1 MPEMNKKKPF
11 PLATLVVVG
20 WTLTILTSL
29 GWNVYRE
36 REQMFNLAR
45 SEAQA
50 NFNKDITFRR
60 WGTNH
65 GGVYVP
71 VTERQQPVPW
81 LSHVPQRDVVTSD
94 GQRLT
99 LLNPASMLRQMMD
112 EYAETYGVRGRI
124 TGLKYLNPGNAPDDW
139 ERAQLEAFVRGER
152 TEAWAVSEIG
162 GKPYMRY
169 IQAMVM
175 EEGCI
180 KCHAVL
186 GYTRVGE
193 VRGGIGVS
201 VPLAPYRSQYEEE
214 GFELSLSHGGIW
226 LIGMLG
232 IGAVGRTLRQ
242 RRRERERMVDELA
255 EREER
260 LKLAL
265 HGADLGLWDWDLA
278 TGKVVFNERW
288 AQMLGYRL
296 DEIEPHVSSWGR
308 LVHPDDMPR
317 VREVLDAHLEGRT
330 PSYETEHRMKAKS
343 GAWVWVLDR
352 GRVIER
358 DAKGAPLRAVGT
370 HLDITERKRAEETM
384 RDFAAAL
391 ETKVNERTAE
401 LQRAYK
407 ELESF
412 SYSISHDLRTPLRA
426 INGYASVLEEDEK
439 ALGPES
445 RELLERIKAGAVR
458 MGELIDDM
466 LDFTRLG
473 RSDFIVKEV
482 HMTPLVRGV
491 VAELAEPYPNAGIV
505 VGELGKAACDPVMI
519 RQAWINLIGNALKFS
534 AGQEHPRIEIGCRDE
549 AGRRVYFVRDNGVGF
564 DGEHA
569 GKLFGVF
576 QRLHRAEDFAGTGI
590 GLAVVKRIVE
600 RHGGRVWAES
610 RAGEGATF
618 FFTLGA

>member
-1 MPEMNKKKPF
+1 MARKSF
-11 PLATLVVVG
+11 PLLALVIVG
-20 WTLTILTSL
+20 WTLTILASL
-29 GWNVYRE
+29 AWTVYSE
-36 REQMFNLAR
+36 REQMLELAR

-50 NFNKDITFRR
+50 NFNKDITIRR
-60 WGTNH
+60 WATTH

-71 VTERQQPVPW
+71 ITEKQKPVAF
-81 LSHVPQRDVVTSD
+81 LSHIPQRDVVTAD

-124 TGLKYLNPGNAPDDW
+124 TGLKYLNPGNAPDEW
-139 ERAQLEAFVRGER
+139 ERVQLEAFVRGER
-152 TEAWAVSEIG
+152 QEAWAVGEIG
-162 GKPYMRY
+162 GKPYLRY
-169 IQAMVM
+169 IQVMLM

-201 VPLAPYRSQYEEE
+201 VPLEPYRNQYDEELR
-214 GFELSLSHGGIW
+214 GLGLSHGGLW

-232 IGAVGRTLRQ
+232 IGAVGRVLRQ
-242 RRRERERMVDELA
+242 RRREHDRMVDELA

-265 HGADLGLWDWDLA
+265 HGADLGLWDWHIPS
-278 TGKVVFNERW
+278 GRVIFNERW
-288 AQMLGYRL
+288 AQMIGYRL

-330 PSYETEHRMKAKS
+330 PFYETEHRMKAKS

-352 GRVIER
+352 GRVIGR
-358 DAKGAPLRAVGT
+358 DARGAPLRAVGT
-370 HLDITERKRAEETM
+370 HLDITERKRTEETM

-391 ETKVNERTAE
+391 EAKVNERTAE

-439 ALGPES
+439 TLSPES
-445 RELLERIKAGAVR
+445 RELLERIKVGAVR

-482 HMTPLVRGV
+482 LMTPLARGV
-491 VAELAEPYPNAGIV
+491 VAELAEPYPDAEIV
-505 VGELGKAACDPVMI
+505 VGDLGKASCDPVMI

-534 AGQEHPRIEIGCRDE
+534 AGQAHPRIEIGCRDE
-549 AGRRVYFVRDNGVGF
+549 EGRRIYFVRDNGVGF

-610 RAGEGATF
+610 VAGQGATF

>member
-1 MPEMNKKKPF
+1 
-11 PLATLVVVG
+11 
-20 WTLTILTSL
+20 
-29 GWNVYRE
+29 
-36 REQMFNLAR
+36 
-45 SEAQA
+45 
-50 NFNKDITFRR
+50 
-60 WGTNH
+60 
-65 GGVYVP
+65 
-71 VTERQQPVPW
+71 
-81 LSHVPQRDVVTSD
+81 
-94 GQRLT
+94 
-99 LLNPASMLRQMMD
+99 
-112 EYAETYGVRGRI
+112 
-124 TGLKYLNPGNAPDDW
+124 
-139 ERAQLEAFVRGER
+139 
-152 TEAWAVSEIG
+152 
-162 GKPYMRY
+162 
-169 IQAMVM
+169 M
-175 EEGCI
+175 E
-180 KCHAVL
+180 
-186 GYTRVGE
+186 
-193 VRGGIGVS
+193 
-201 VPLAPYRSQYEEE
+201 PYRNQYEEE
-214 GFELSLSHGGIW
+214 LRDLGLSHGGLW

-308 LVHPDDMPR
+308 LVHPDDMPH

-330 PSYETEHRMKAKS
+330 PAYETEHRMKAKS

-426 INGYASVLEEDEK
+426 INGYAAVLEEDEK

-482 HMTPLVRGV
+482 YMTPLVRGV
-491 VAELAEPYPNAGIV
+491 VAELSESNPQAKV
-505 VGELGKAACDPVMI
+505 TVGELGKAACDPVMI
-519 RQAWINLIGNALKFS
+519 RQAWINLIANALKFS